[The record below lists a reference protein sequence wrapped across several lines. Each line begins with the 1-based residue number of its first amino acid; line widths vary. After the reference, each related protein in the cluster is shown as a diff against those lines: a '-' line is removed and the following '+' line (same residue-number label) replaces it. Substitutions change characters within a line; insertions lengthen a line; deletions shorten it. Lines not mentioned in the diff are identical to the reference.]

1 VSVGREANK
10 HPAART
16 LHRQRCGLGTGF
28 VENFPSQPQDNPT
41 STPNSPPHDTAE
53 TAPHGKLQNTQAE
66 QPSSQQEKTTHPG
79 PALPPRGFAK
89 FFSSPTASTLR
100 ANPYP
105 EVTDPICR
113 FPLPTFIYR
122 LEAVHL
128 GDLMRISVRAGANV
142 QKRNPPAGFSRAS
155 RERPRTPQ
163 KRGALRDRLFNSVYP
178 KPYRS
183 TTEFHGLGPSSRK
196 ENSSRGS
203 RQLLRF
209 VSRYRDREKRGFK
222 FRFSR
227 T

>member
-1 VSVGREANK
+1 MWPRDRVRRKLPEPTYLR
-10 HPAART
+10 HTRQARKNSHRTT
-16 LHRQRCGLGTGF
+16 LPKQHRT
-28 VENFPSQPQDNPT
+28 T
-41 STPNSPPHDTAE
+41 
-53 TAPHGKLQNTQAE
+53 TAPTHKPNIIAA
-66 QPSSQQEKTTHPG
+66 SQQGKTTHPG

>member
-1 VSVGREANK
+1 MPVLSRSFIGVRERRRRPRSHRRPRCRNAP
-10 HPAART
+10 PAAMWP
-16 LHRQRCGLGTGF
+16 GTEL
-28 VENFPSQPQDNPT
+28 VRRL
-41 STPNSPPHDTAE
+41 A
-53 TAPHGKLQNTQAE
+53 QAR
-66 QPSSQQEKTTHPG
+66 HVRRR
-79 PALPPRGFAK
+79 LRMI
-89 FFSSPTASTLR
+89 SSPNASTLR

-128 GDLMRISVRAGANV
+128 GDLMRISVRASANV
-142 QKRNPPAGFSRAS
+142 QKRNPPTEFSRAS
-155 RERPRTPQ
+155 RERPRTPR

-178 KPYRS
+178 KPSRS
-183 TTEFHGLGPSSRK
+183 TTEFQGLGPSSRK

-209 VSRYRDREKRGFK
+209 VSRYRDRVNED
-222 FRFSR
+222 RFSR

>member
-1 VSVGREANK
+1 MKLNK

-28 VENFPSQPQDNPT
+28 VENFPSQPQD
-41 STPNSPPHDTAE
+41 TPDKHAKNSPPHDTAE
-53 TAPHGKLQNTQAE
+53 TAPHGKNCSKHTSRT

-178 KPYRS
+178 KPSRS

-209 VSRYRDREKRGFK
+209 VSRYRDRENRGLI
-222 FRFSR
+222 RYSR